1 MRLLLPSLALFCA
14 TASTSAQV
22 TSPRAVVLSQ
32 VSGRAQ
38 LYEVDLA
45 TAKLTPL
52 ARFPGDT
59 DRPLRID
66 RDPASGDL
74 FVALA
79 KGKSTTQFVRLSYSG
94 TALVRS
100 HDLGGITGIC
110 ASLVVSDRGALFAG
124 VEGPD
129 GIVRTE
135 RLGTK
140 PAMLASAR
148 SPVAMSGYGTIIP
161 YAWVVESARGSLPTQ
176 VRQLRFPLGNTQ
188 QGPYSWPKLTTR
200 ITGMVELPTGAIRFL
215 LTDDQGRLLVST
227 GLGEPQAITM
237 TPALPAGG
245 TVALRSFGGLTVYS
259 VGSQAHPYLE
269 SSTGYGSTGS
279 WTRVAGPIPGSPVD
293 FVLVSPPAPEVV
305 PMGHG
310 CQKGARTAFELTGSG
325 APRLG
330 SANFALRGAN
340 SGHPNAP
347 GLLAFGARE
356 LALPL
361 PGGCSLQTR
370 LDIVLV
376 QLSDANGH
384 FTQPLPIPSDT
395 RLSGLSLPMQWL
407 VPVLSQ
413 GFRVDVSGGA
423 WPDAH
428 HALSS
433 SHSAATRS

>member
-1 MRLLLPSLALFCA
+1 MRPLLSVFVFLCAAASLPAQ
-14 TASTSAQV
+14 ASGS
-22 TSPRAVVLSQ
+22 RAIVLSQ
-32 VSGRAQ
+32 VPGRAQ
-38 LYEVDLA
+38 LYDVDLA

-66 RDPASGDL
+66 RDPASGDY

-79 KGKSTTQFVRLSYSG
+79 RGKSTTQFVRLSYAG
-94 TALVRS
+94 TQLVRS

-110 ASLVVSDRGALFAG
+110 ASLVVTDRGALFAG

-148 SPVAMSGYGTIIP
+148 SPVAMSGYGVVIP
-161 YAWVVESARGSLPTQ
+161 YVWVVEGARGTLPTQ

-188 QGPYSWPKLTTR
+188 QGPYGWPKLTTR

-227 GLGEPQAITM
+227 GFGEPQAITM

-245 TVALRSFGGLTVYS
+245 TVALRSFRGLTVYS
-259 VGSQAHPYLE
+259 VGGQAHPYLE
-269 SSTGYGSTGS
+269 SATGYGSTGT

-293 FVLVSPPAPEVV
+293 FVLVPPSAPGVV

-325 APRLG
+325 TPRLG
-330 SANFALRGAN
+330 AANFALRGAN

-361 PGGCSLQTR
+361 PGACSLQTS

-376 QLSDANGH
+376 QLSDTNGH
-384 FTQPLPIPSDT
+384 FTQPLPIPNDS

-407 VPVLSQ
+407 VPVFSQ

-423 WPDAH
+423 WMQITP
-428 HALSS
+428 
-433 SHSAATRS
+433 